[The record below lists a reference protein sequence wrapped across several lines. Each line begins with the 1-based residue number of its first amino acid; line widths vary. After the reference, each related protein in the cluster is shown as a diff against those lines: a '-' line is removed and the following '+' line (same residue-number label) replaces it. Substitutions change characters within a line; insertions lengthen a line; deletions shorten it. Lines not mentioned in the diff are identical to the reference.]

1 VRAHCKD
8 ANRGLIVLCCEFVM
22 SVCRSLAALPQFA
35 MSVPLALD
43 LILLVCLP
51 SFCAVC
57 VHAVVC
63 VARMPH
69 GGACRMLFYAMDGDP
84 ISRTNSH
91 LRLFSLD
98 SVRDIAR
105 SSGMSDARLLM
116 ERFRSWSAR
125 ARSSLR
131 CSRSSQKCARDAPT
145 FVDLP
150 TCPAFMTD
158 ALFVT

>member
-8 ANRGLIVLCCEFVM
+8 ANRGLIVLCCAFVM

-51 SFCAVC
+51 SFLCSMRSHSCVC
-57 VHAVVC
+57 CQDAARWCVRHAVL
-63 VARMPH
+63 RN
-69 GGACRMLFYAMDGDP
+69 GDP

-131 CSRSSQKCARDAPT
+131 CSRSRQKCARDAPT